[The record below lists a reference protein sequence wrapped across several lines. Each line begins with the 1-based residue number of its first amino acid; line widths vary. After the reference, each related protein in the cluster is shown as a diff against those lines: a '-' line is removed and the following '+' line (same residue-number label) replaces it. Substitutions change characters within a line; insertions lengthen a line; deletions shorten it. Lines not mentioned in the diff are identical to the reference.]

1 MRIIT
6 VVALA
11 AGALLAA
18 GCGSNADTAKSPGGA
33 QTGAPT
39 EASLQA
45 SMDAEYKL
53 MQQGDWTADYDQY
66 LSQQCKG
73 RGSRDDYVAAMKRV
87 FTGRDLS
94 GPQQYQITMNPT
106 GTAAT
111 VVVKS
116 YDGKGNM
123 HPVEWTFTDGRW
135 LSNDC

>member
-6 VVALA
+6 AVALA

-18 GCGSNADTAKSPGGA
+18 GCGSDTGTAAKAPGGE
-33 QTGAPT
+33 PT
-39 EASLQA
+39 EASLRM
-45 SMDAEYKL
+45 SMDAEYHL
-53 MQQGDWTADYDQY
+53 MQQGDWSADYDQF

-73 RGSRDDYVAAMKRV
+73 HGTRDDYTKAMKQV
-87 FTGRDLS
+87 FAGRDLS

-111 VVVKS
+111 VVVTS
-116 YDGKGNM
+116 HDGKGNM
-123 HPVEWTFTDGRW
+123 HPVEWTLTDGRW